1 MPGLGVPRR
10 NHVPE
15 KGKRF
20 IRCILAGIDICG
32 FQIEHDIPALLLL
45 LTWLHYYLQC
55 KHILAVYLSQ
65 AMGACQK
72 LSVSEEQLTS
82 ILLAEEEDEG

>member
-1 MPGLGVPRR
+1 MPGLGMPRG
-10 NHVPE
+10 NHVPGRGE
-15 KGKRF
+15 RF
-20 IRCILAGIDICG
+20 IRPILARMDFCG

-45 LTWLHYYLQC
+45 LTWLRYYLQC

-65 AMGACQK
+65 AMGACQE
-72 LSVSEEQLTS
+72 LTVSEEQLTS